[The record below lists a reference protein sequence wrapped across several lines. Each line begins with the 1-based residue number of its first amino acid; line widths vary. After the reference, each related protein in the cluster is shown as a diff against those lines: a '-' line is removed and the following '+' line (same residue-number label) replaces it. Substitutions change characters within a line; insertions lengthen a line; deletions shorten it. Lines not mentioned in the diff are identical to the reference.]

1 MTIFSAVSGPLNGQQ
16 RCFSLKERSFS
27 LAFLFLPYFIILE
40 WELMILYKPMPKYSR
55 TMLVKLECA
64 YRSPGN
70 VLQCRV
76 FESTSGVATK
86 MPHF

>member
-1 MTIFSAVSGPLNGQQ
+1 
-16 RCFSLKERSFS
+16 
-27 LAFLFLPYFIILE
+27 
-40 WELMILYKPMPKYSR
+40 MILYKPMPKYSR
-55 TMLVKLECA
+55 AMLVKLECA